1 MANLIVDTIRGQ
13 SNEYLCY
20 RQINLNVYNF
30 YNLINVNCNFCYTSD
45 ALLNLPKFKLLCQ
58 FKYMYVRIIVW
69 FFFCLF
75 QFFILDW
82 QNMSQLTND
91 DVLENIWVD
100 AGDEKHIEILFS
112 DSEFDSDN
120 YVVEDGES
128 EKDMAR

>member
-1 MANLIVDTIRGQ
+1 MLHVRCPFESVEVQAFMSVQ
-13 SNEYLCY
+13 
-20 RQINLNVYNF
+20 VY
-30 YNLINVNCNFCYTSD
+30 VCKDNC
-45 ALLNLPKFKLLCQ
+45 
-58 FKYMYVRIIVW
+58 